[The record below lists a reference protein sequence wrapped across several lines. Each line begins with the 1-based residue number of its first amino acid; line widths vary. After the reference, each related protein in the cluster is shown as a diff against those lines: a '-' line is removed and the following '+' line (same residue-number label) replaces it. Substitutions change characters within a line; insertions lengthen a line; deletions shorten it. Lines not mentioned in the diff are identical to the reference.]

1 MEDAQEQEIL
11 ERIDRLIQKSKEI
24 DEKLELLRIELQL
37 NKIKKGS

>member
-1 MEDAQEQEIL
+1 MEDAHEQEIL